1 MLKSSGS
8 SCLISGPIDDRG
20 GRWRATKAQPTPP
33 PGSVRE
39 LPRLR
44 DGDDDD
50 DERPS
55 QTRLALEED
64 NKSATRERTLTPT
77 LAPIRTVARFPLVEG
92 WIEREIARPY
102 YHSNSEETEPR
113 WTWGVRRCLKFV
125 QSPCHLL
132 SNGVTS

>member
-20 GRWRATKAQPTPP
+20 GRWRAKKAQPTPP

-44 DGDDDD
+44 DG

>member
-1 MLKSSGS
+1 M
-8 SCLISGPIDDRG
+8 ISGPIDDRG
-20 GRWRATKAQPTPP
+20 GRWRAKKAQPTPP

-44 DGDDDD
+44 DGDDDDDDVDRNDDD